1 MGNNKKYL
9 IIIIL
14 YLISFSAYASVNLNG
29 MVVLPNDKGIFSA
42 VINLDNKFKN
52 EYVIVR
58 DGYAMDYYRY
68 NMEHSVVFSD
78 LDIKIN
84 NEKERS
90 FVLIKSL
97 KPLNEKFDI
106 VIRLVT
112 NKNEVLGVYKVFN
125 QPTISY
131 IPNEINEDSAL
142 EENKTEQLKIV
153 TDKYSCLNEENSKS
167 QNNEAELKVAQ
178 VVANEG
184 QGGLFATDCYY
195 VMKGDNIT
203 KIAKKMLSDPSYKT
217 DMSLKQLVN
226 KIYDLN
232 KQAFIKGDIN
242 KLKQKCC
249 LLLPKSNTTEDK
261 LSTDLDTI
269 EIASEE
275 KIDMENIKLNE
286 NANQKVKAQDYQ
298 RYYVAKG
305 ECLSTIAFKLKETL
319 PGKKWR
325 CIMNDIYNNADN
337 NKCFVKGNIN
347 LVKAGSVLKIPN
359 TELTIS
365 TDMVANE

>member
-1 MGNNKKYL
+1 MGNNKQYL

-42 VINLDNKFKN
+42 VINLDNKFKD

-269 EIASEE
+269 
-275 KIDMENIKLNE
+275 
-286 NANQKVKAQDYQ
+286 AQDYQ